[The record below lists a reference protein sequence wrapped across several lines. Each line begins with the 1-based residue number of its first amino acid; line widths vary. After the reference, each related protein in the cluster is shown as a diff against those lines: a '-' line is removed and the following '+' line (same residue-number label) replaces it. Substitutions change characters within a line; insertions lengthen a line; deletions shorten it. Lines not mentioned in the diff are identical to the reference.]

1 MPSKKP
7 STRSTKAPIFNIRH
21 PDIENNIEVAFK
33 VKGKT
38 YYRFKDDFRMPVG
51 RYKYVYAYLREV
63 DLRMSLGTLQAY
75 VQELKRCL
83 NGEKKVIDLEGAFKI
98 VFSLE
103 TRVNLAFEPDG
114 VRRLAAVT
122 YFDSTEDLS
131 TYDQKYGNDKIVF
144 WKKNNVTDF
153 FLTRPINE
161 LLGLTD
167 ISVTSLEEYLAT
179 AQGIL
184 QDLNLELPN
193 LSSES
198 SSGNGRK
205 TL

>member
-7 STRSTKAPIFNIRH
+7 STRSTRAPIFNVNH

-51 RYKYVYAYLREV
+51 RYKYVYAFSKEV
-63 DLRMSLGTLQAY
+63 EMRMDLDTLKEY
-75 VQELKRCL
+75 VRELKRCL

-103 TRVNLAFEPDG
+103 TRVNLAFEPDT
-114 VRRLAAVT
+114 VRRLASVA

-131 TYDQKYGNDKIVF
+131 TYDQKHGNDKIAF

-167 ISVTSLEEYLAT
+167 TSITSLEEYLAT
-179 AQGIL
+179 AEGIL

-193 LSSES
+193 LSSENL
-198 SSGNGRK
+198 SGNGRK
-205 TL
+205 TS